1 MAQPRSIGLFSFLLP
16 PHARDGQLLPVLQA
30 REILA
35 NNQSSI
41 NSIWQSAGIP
51 DSQYERLYRHPIT
64 RTAELIQ
71 SCPATPAGHHA
82 WTGGLIAHILSSCA
96 FALRLRKGLILPT
109 GSMPELASKKAD
121 LYTYAVF
128 AATLLGEIGPVL
140 DSLEIALFDRR
151 GRYLCEWD
159 PLLDGIAPGRTRAR
173 YMKVRFR
180 PDPCGRP
187 GRTTSL
193 MHAGRILPKE
203 GFRWIREDP
212 EAYAAFL
219 GAFSDAPDGPVHR
232 LMTQGM
238 QASVAMAPGA
248 RKDPSPDTE
257 PGHPPAKRLR
267 PECPPSPRTG
277 SRTYAN
283 PVPGD
288 PPAGDREPVSRNSRC
303 PNGDAVPP
311 PPGRRRRRRRR

>member
-1 MAQPRSIGLFSFLLP
+1 MAQPRPNGILSFFLL
-16 PHARDGQLLPVLQA
+16 PHARDGQLLPVLKA

-51 DSQYERLYRHPIT
+51 DSLFESLYRHPIT

-71 SCPATPAGHHA
+71 SCPATTAGHHA

-96 FALRLRKGLILPT
+96 FALRFRKGMILPT
-109 GSMPELASKKAD
+109 GSMAEQASKKAD
-121 LYTYAVF
+121 LSPNAVF
-128 AATLLGEIGPVL
+128 AATLLGEIGPVP

-173 YMKVRFR
+173 YMKVRFH

-187 GRTTSL
+187 GRITSL
-193 MHAGRILPKE
+193 MHAGRIFPKE

-219 GAFSDAPDGPVHR
+219 DAFSDVPGGPVHR

-238 QASVAMAPGA
+238 QASVTMAPWD

-257 PGHPPAKRLR
+257 PGYPPAKRPR

-277 SRTYAN
+277 SRTHAN

-288 PPAGDREPVSRNSRC
+288 PPAGDREPVIRNSRC
-303 PNGDAVPP
+303 PNGNAVPP